1 MPILIKHLA
10 AMYRAE
16 KPTLYWWYEKHDV
29 KFFYSYNFFPRG
41 PSKTK
46 YTLGCTEVVS
56 KVSL

>member
-1 MPILIKHLA
+1 
-10 AMYRAE
+10 MYRAE

-46 YTLGCTEVVS
+46 YTLGCIEGVS